1 MEDNPQGRASDSFN
15 HPAHAGAPQTMRRT
29 GLILTLTGLLVMLV
43 FGAFIYAQF
52 AAGLDMASPM
62 WLGVAF
68 GAIMFGYGLFRWFHG
83 PSALDHPHGGTN
95 A

>member
-1 MEDNPQGRASDSFN
+1 M
-15 HPAHAGAPQTMRRT
+15 
-29 GLILTLTGLLVMLV
+29 TGLLVMVV
-43 FGAFIYAQF
+43 FGAFIYTQF
-52 AAGLDMASPM
+52 AAGLDTASPM